1 MKKIKQQKQLKQPLH
16 HKGYLT
22 NPQGYNTPI
31 LTTKAPVVAPELK
44 GMREGSS
51 LPGARKKLK

>member
-1 MKKIKQQKQLKQPLH
+1 MRKIKQERRPKQPLH

-31 LTTKAPVVAPELK
+31 MTTVAPAVAPELQPVRFN
-44 GMREGSS
+44 GGN
-51 LPGARKKLK
+51 LPKIK

>member
-1 MKKIKQQKQLKQPLH
+1 MQKQLKQPLH

-31 LTTKAPVVAPELK
+31 LTTKAPAVAPELK
-44 GMREGSS
+44 GMRQGSS

>member
-1 MKKIKQQKQLKQPLH
+1 MKRNKMQKQLKQPLH

-31 LTTKAPVVAPELK
+31 LTTKAPAVAPELK

-51 LPGARKKLK
+51 LLGARKKLK

>member
-1 MKKIKQQKQLKQPLH
+1 MKRNKMQKQLKQPLH

-31 LTTKAPVVAPELK
+31 MTTKAPAVAPELK
-44 GMREGSS
+44 PMKGE
-51 LPGARKKLK
+51 K

>member
-1 MKKIKQQKQLKQPLH
+1 MKRNKMQKQLKQPLH

-22 NPQGYNTPI
+22 NPHGYNTPI
-31 LTTKAPVVAPELK
+31 LTTKAPAVAPELK

>member
-1 MKKIKQQKQLKQPLH
+1 MKRNKMQKQLKQPLH

-31 LTTKAPVVAPELK
+31 MTTKAPAVAPELK
-44 GMREGSS
+44 PMRAGSS

>member
-1 MKKIKQQKQLKQPLH
+1 MKRNKMQKQLKQPLH

-31 LTTKAPVVAPELK
+31 LTTKAPAVAPEPK

>member
-1 MKKIKQQKQLKQPLH
+1 MRKIKQQKQLKQPLH

-31 LTTKAPVVAPELK
+31 LTTKAPAVAP
-44 GMREGSS
+44 
-51 LPGARKKLK
+51 KLKRIKNENTI